1 MCIVTR
7 RMQNTKDAVL
17 IATDPIESEKAPAAA
32 LVVIS
37 GGGEVVFVEGSNVG
51 IVVGNVLSVA
61 GIDCVVGIPELIISS
76 SGSVIASVG
85 TSVGTSVGASVASVG
100 ATVGGRLNVIS
111 STGLVLSGQGS
122 KSQLLSGLRGTK
134 IPSEHSFTSSVQAKP
149 PPFSSSS
156 SHGMNSQSREGSLI
170 LPHSLTSKG
179 QRLSSFMSSSNMAF
193 SSMVGS
199 GVTNPYKRTHRP
211 RPPIELTSKLSD

>member
-32 LVVIS
+32 LVVMS

-51 IVVGNVLSVA
+51 IVVGNVLSVS
-61 GIDCVVGIPELIISS
+61 GIDCVVGVPELIISS
-76 SGSVIASVG
+76 SASKIASVG
-85 TSVGTSVGASVASVG
+85 ASLASVG

-134 IPSEHSFTSSVQAKP
+134 VPSEHSFTSSVQAKP

-211 RPPIELTSKLSD
+211 RPPIELTSKFSD

>member
-7 RMQNTKDAVL
+7 RMPNTKDAAL
-17 IATDPIESEKAPAAA
+17 IATDPIESENAPAAA

-37 GGGEVVFVEGSNVG
+37 GGAEVIFVEGSNVG
-51 IVVGNVLSVA
+51 IVVGVVLSVS

-76 SGSVIASVG
+76 SASAIASVG
-85 TSVGTSVGASVASVG
+85 ASLVSVGAA
-100 ATVGGRLNVIS
+100 VGGRLNVIS
-111 STGLVLSGQGS
+111 STGVVLSGHGS

-134 IPSEHSFTSSVQAKP
+134 VPSEHSFTSSVQAKP
-149 PPFSSSS
+149 PPSSSSS

-211 RPPIELTSKLSD
+211 RPPIELTSKFSDVISE

>member
-51 IVVGNVLSVA
+51 IVVGNVLSVS
-61 GIDCVVGIPELIISS
+61 GIDCVVGVPELIISS
-76 SGSVIASVG
+76 SASKIASVG
-85 TSVGTSVGASVASVG
+85 ASLASVG

-134 IPSEHSFTSSVQAKP
+134 VPSEHSFTSSVQAKP

>member
-1 MCIVTR
+1 MP
-7 RMQNTKDAVL
+7 NTKDAAL
-17 IATDPIESEKAPAAA
+17 IATDPIESENAPAAA

-37 GGGEVVFVEGSNVG
+37 GGAEVVFVEGSNVG
-51 IVVGNVLSVA
+51 IVVGVVLSVS

-76 SGSVIASVG
+76 SASAITLVGVSLVSVG
-85 TSVGTSVGASVASVG
+85 V
-100 ATVGGRLNVIS
+100 TVGGRLNVVS
-111 STGLVLSGQGS
+111 STGMILSGHGS

-134 IPSEHSFTSSVQAKP
+134 VPSEHSFTSSVQAKSP
-149 PPFSSSS
+149 PPSSSS
-156 SHGMNSQSREGSLI
+156 SHGINSQSREGSLI

-211 RPPIELTSKLSD
+211 RPPIELTSKFSD